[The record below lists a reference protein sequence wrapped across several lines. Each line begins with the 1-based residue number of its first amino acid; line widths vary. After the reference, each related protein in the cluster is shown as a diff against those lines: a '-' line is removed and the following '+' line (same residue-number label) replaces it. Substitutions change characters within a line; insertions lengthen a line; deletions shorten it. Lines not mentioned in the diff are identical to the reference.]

1 MRFFVLCFVFA
12 KFQSGFG
19 SHSSTSSIPLNFE
32 ENSLYSPFEYINSA
46 DGSPVIIEIEPSL
59 EIPYTLS
66 SICNTTTTN
75 GTLISNTESISPS
88 LMKLTN
94 IKTEP
99 TLNRLK
105 NYGHVNFDGFR
116 MIGFQNGLSN
126 SYMNASLQVLLH
138 MIPLLTRLKGELKD
152 INGETVPLIQFF
164 HLIAT
169 ELTESPLKYLKVS
182 QPVIY

>member
-1 MRFFVLCFVFA
+1 
-12 KFQSGFG
+12 
-19 SHSSTSSIPLNFE
+19 
-32 ENSLYSPFEYINSA
+32 
-46 DGSPVIIEIEPSL
+46 
-59 EIPYTLS
+59 
-66 SICNTTTTN
+66 
-75 GTLISNTESISPS
+75 
-88 LMKLTN
+88 MKLTN

-169 ELTESPLKYLKVS
+169 ELTESPLKYLKVP